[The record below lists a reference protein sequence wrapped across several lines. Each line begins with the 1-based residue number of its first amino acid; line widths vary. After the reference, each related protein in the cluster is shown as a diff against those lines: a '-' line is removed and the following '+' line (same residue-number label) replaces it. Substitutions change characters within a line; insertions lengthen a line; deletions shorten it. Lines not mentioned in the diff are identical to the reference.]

1 MGRRKSLE
9 KAMRSLR
16 SGNIILVFDDDERE
30 AETDMVVA
38 AEHCTP
44 QHVMVLR
51 KDAGGLICAALHP
64 KVAKAL
70 DLPFLTE
77 IYESALHRYPIL
89 GELAP
94 TDIPY
99 DERSSFTIP
108 VNHRKTFTGITDRDR
123 ALTIRELAKLAH
135 KVEEGLGKEYFGL
148 NFRSPGHVH
157 LLRAADRLLAER
169 RGHTEL
175 TTALAEMSGI
185 TPVVAICEMMGDEG
199 GALSKKKAMRY
210 AETHNMVFLEG
221 YEIVEAYFEGWDN
234 MSGG

>member
-1 MGRRKSLE
+1 MDKKKNLE
-9 KAMRSLR
+9 RAMRSLR
-16 SGNIILVFDDDERE
+16 SGNIVLVFDDAERE

-44 QHVMVLR
+44 HHVKVLR
-51 KDAGGLICAALHP
+51 KEAGGLICAALHP
-64 KVAKAL
+64 RVAKAL
-70 DLPFLTE
+70 ELPFLTD
-77 IYESALHRYPIL
+77 IYQSAVHRYPVL
-89 GELAP
+89 GDLAP

-157 LLRAADRLLAER
+157 LLRAADGLVAER

-175 TTALAEMSGI
+175 TTALAELAGI
-185 TPVVAICEMMGDEG
+185 TPVVAICEMMDDDG
-199 GALSKKKAMRY
+199 GALSKKKAIKY
-210 AETHNMVFLEG
+210 AEAHNMVFLEG
-221 YEIVEAYFEGWDN
+221 CEIVDAYLGKN
-234 MSGG
+234 KGSGG